1 MNLSIAFHCIPHDV
15 LVAKR
20 HAYGLLEDTVIFLYL
35 HLKRRKQ
42 GVKINDTE
50 SFFRNTF
57 IGYTT
62 RFHIRSHFI
71 KYLDK

>member
-1 MNLSIAFHCIPHDV
+1 MNLSIAFLCIPHDL

-50 SFFRNTF
+50 SFF
-57 IGYTT
+57 
-62 RFHIRSHFI
+62 
-71 KYLDK
+71 